1 MRHKSTLTE
10 NDSNLV
16 IEMYN
21 SGMYLKDIASSFH
34 CRVTK
39 ITDILHCAGI
49 RTNNEL
55 FAYLQFRHGICTS
68 QI

>member
-39 ITDILHCAGI
+39 ITDILHNAGI
-49 RTNNEL
+49 RTNNE
-55 FAYLQFRHGICTS
+55 GKI
-68 QI
+68 